1 MVVGHHIR
9 KWWWD
14 ITSGGGGGGT
24 SHPKVV
30 VGHHIRKWWWDITS
44 TSGGTSHR
52 AVALRKDE
60 EGVANA
66 FFSRLVVK
74 PFGVLGKQQ
83 ILSGSVAYR
92 QDTAPTVHEVLVDP
106 AGLDYIQTKGPIG
119 AGGASGALYEHFQIG
134 DLTEFPVRVRD
145 EVTAPGDAKFHC
157 YKKIHPVIHA
167 VGPDLRDG
175 NLEWDDT
182 CRVLGCTY
190 LNVLR
195 QFLDAITTSNNLK
208 RTTLHTLR
216 LPPISGGNSAGKY
229 KPQIAS
235 LTMECLYRG
244 FLMLRSSEQM
254 RLLEEGL
261 KFHLCIYVESQL
273 EAFQTQLEAIMCRVS
288 RETLSSSLP
297 DETVFPLG
305 FCNFSEVKKVLGTG
319 VEASLEMFE
328 GAETA
333 REMMNAVLRD
343 ARGVLRA
350 HWMFRYDDDSM
361 PFPFDWEGNS
371 ALTDAER
378 KKKLEGVD
386 TKSIENGLRI
396 WYDIGPAFTLR
407 CGSKWVS
414 EDMEERWD
422 VDLRQRRKVASLQQ
436 SRAEAGR
443 LSPSQSDADTRACA
457 STVGSTTSTEPI
469 QMPSAHPTAAA
480 LAETGHALGLGFK
493 TCSNADAHKQRAPKE
508 KTAKGKAAEE
518 KATAKKA
525 AAEKAAKEKAAAK
538 KAAAEKAAKEK
549 AAKEKAAAEKAA
561 TEKAAAEKAAAEQ
574 TAAERSATDTTA
586 KEKAAS
592 EKTAAESAAA
602 EQTAKKDVAAKTGA
616 AKLEAEKARVA
627 EQLKNVT
634 ANVAERKKAIAA
646 ANAKG
651 GAAKVYKQR
660 GASGTGP
667 RLSSEHVRKL
677 ATFKGVPECMEVK
690 YSSQGGPGGRG
701 LFANVCHAHI
711 EP

>member
-1 MVVGHHIR
+1 MPSA
-9 KWWWD
+9 
-14 ITSGGGGGGT
+14 SGSGT

-52 AVALRKDE
+52 AVALRKDEALGKDE

-106 AGLDYIQTKGPIG
+106 AGLDYIQTKGPNG

-134 DLTEFPVRVRD
+134 DLTEFPEHVRD
-145 EVTAPGDAKFHC
+145 EVKAPGDAKFHC

-244 FLMLRSSEQM
+244 FLMLRSSEQR

-261 KFHLCIYVESQL
+261 KLHLCIYVESQL

-297 DETVFPLG
+297 DEAVFPLG

-386 TKSIENGLRI
+386 TKSIEIGLRI
-396 WYDIGPAFTLR
+396 WDDIGPAFTLR
-407 CGSKWVS
+407 SGSKWVS
-414 EDMEERWD
+414 KDMEERWD

-469 QMPSAHPTAAA
+469 QRPSAHPTAAA

-493 TCSNADAHKQRAPKE
+493 MGGPADAHKQRAPKD
-508 KTAKGKAAEE
+508 KTARGKAAEE

-574 TAAERSATDTTA
+574 TAAERSA
-586 KEKAAS
+586 
-592 EKTAAESAAA
+592 
-602 EQTAKKDVAAKTGA
+602 KKDVAAKTGGA

-701 LFANVCHAHI
+701 LFANVCHAHTAMAAMLKVGHHI
-711 EP
+711 RKWWWDITS